1 MQTPT
6 QGRSPR
12 FRVAKPLK
20 GFAPL
25 LFRECRRLS
34 SCKRRICPL
43 FKSGLLPSMLLFRR
57 WRKPLPKRWQPY
69 VAPLRGTMLSPKKWW
84 HWWKTK
90 KAQCHRNPMKGGV
103 TLECY
108 TEQCT
113 CTVSGKITII
123 KVVINP
129 LFLGS
134 SDCDGSH
141 RRPELIHATIPV
153 KLVANH
159 VAYAKVSNPV
169 NANIVWYITA
179 ISITG
184 DCETHHCANYESNNE
199 LFHLQPPLRFLSWT
213 ISITSFVCHGIL
225 QEGVL
230 LWYPI
235 CRPEPA
241 NVYLS

>member
-90 KAQCHRNPMKGGV
+90 KPNATE
-103 TLECY
+103 TLWREEWPNSWRITYNRPC
-108 TEQCT
+108 
-113 CTVSGKITII
+113 VSYREPY
-123 KVVINP
+123 P
-129 LFLGS
+129 LPLS
-134 SDCDGSH
+134 SVMVSY
-141 RRPELIHATIPV
+141 
-153 KLVANH
+153 K
-159 VAYAKVSNPV
+159 KVSCYDTRYADQNQPMC
-169 NANIVWYITA
+169 ICH
-179 ISITG
+179 S
-184 DCETHHCANYESNNE
+184 
-199 LFHLQPPLRFLSWT
+199 QPPFL
-213 ISITSFVCHGIL
+213 F
-225 QEGVL
+225 
-230 LWYPI
+230 
-235 CRPEPA
+235 PA
-241 NVYLS
+241 RRKPTMTPTVRNSASL